1 MSVSNSTN
9 NNSDSVSLHRHSALE
24 SAPLAKQAQTSVE
37 SASINTTDAQRKNR
51 LAMQM
56 FSHSNTVSVAEIE
69 RPSIKSLKAAPL
81 TKDEL
86 MVEFVTLWNDEK
98 FTEEYVEYVNAFGA
112 GTLEDFKAAEDA
124 FDKFLAENFEAIH
137 THLTETLGYES
148 FHGFMELLNA
158 TPGAFSDDW
167 NITAK
172 GEREIEY
179 RIGLPFD
186 AENAFEASVDS
197 AGRLPQV
204 DSTATFVSF
213 TLKDGS
219 RVSFDGPGAGRAA
232 NEFSTAYNNS
242 ETFQNTM
249 HFLSEQQGGQYAFHM
264 FNQSGA
270 GGALI
275 SAGFNITGT
284 DTLYSSGGVYLN
296 DPVNLE
302 GMTFT
307 EYSLLGTL
315 IHEVGHD
322 LHDCAC
328 HGAAPDTGSS
338 HSREHTMFIGNIINE
353 IENSGIDTGVD
364 VDDHDYTNDISLF
377 GAQSDDFKE
386 GSNLEPINHIRIDE
400 MSGEE
405 INRFD
410 EISDTYTKIQQAIND
425 GDYGAALDL
434 MSLIP
439 ANETMDFAIPDPQ
452 GLFASTVMEYN
463 VREIIV
469 QELLLQSDSDDW
481 LNSDKGTNLT
491 NHEKASLLS
500 FIDAMKAKD
509 PDFQQ
514 TVDNA
519 AEALNMDLA
528 IELKPFAGMTLDSV
542 ANGAIDEY
550 EGTGVTRTPYNNDGQ
565 LGKWELYSAGITD
578 LSQNKFLRRAVGDK
592 EGRMS
597 QSDLADAMHRGL
609 IEISSD
615 GAITLTEHGQSMAAI
630 WNGSQSFLS
639 ETEEIGLFGR
649 EQADFY
655 GDGVISKEDFSNWDA
670 LGDSPDDGVIQESEF
685 VNGML
690 LDYVSSFGDPHISN
704 VIHSELVINNPNE
717 TALSQAL
724 QEQLG
729 YDQATAE
736 GLSTFLIT
744 ALNNIK
750 DMYSEVSGLD
760 GKSGM
765 SREEFLNLLTTNSA
779 DPDTDFFIDPNIDL

>member
-56 FSHSNTVSVAEIE
+56 YSLSNSVSIAEIE
-69 RPSIKSLKAAPL
+69 RPSINSLKAAPL

-86 MVEFVTLWNDEK
+86 VEEFITLWNDEK
-98 FTEEYVEYVNAFGA
+98 FTEEYVEYVNAFLG
-112 GTLEDFKAAEDA
+112 GSLEDFKAAEDA
-124 FDKFLAENFEAIH
+124 LDKFLAKNFEAIH
-137 THLTETLGYES
+137 THLTETLGYGS
-148 FHGFMELLNA
+148 FQGFMELLNA
-158 TPGAFSDDW
+158 TPGAIAPDGSFTDIGS
-167 NITAK
+167 A
-172 GEREIEY
+172 EIVY

-186 AENAFEASVDS
+186 AENAFEGSVDG
-197 AGRLPQV
+197 AGKLPQV

-232 NEFSTAYNNS
+232 NDFSIAYNNS

-264 FNQSGA
+264 FDQSGA
-270 GGALI
+270 GG
-275 SAGFNITGT
+275 SSFTAGFNYMGT
-284 DTLYSSGGVYLN
+284 DTLYSSSGVYLN
-296 DPVNLE
+296 DPANLE
-302 GMTFT
+302 GMTFMM

-364 VDDHDYTNDISLF
+364 VDDDDYTNDISLF
-377 GAQSDDFKE
+377 GAQSDIFKE

-425 GDYGAALDL
+425 GDYGSALDL

-452 GLFASTVMEYN
+452 GIFASTVETYN

-542 ANGAIDEY
+542 ANGAIDRHD
-550 EGTGVTRTPYNNDGQ
+550 GTGVTDKDGQ

-670 LGDSPDDGVIQESEF
+670 LGDSPGDGVIQESEF

-690 LDYVSSFGDPHISN
+690 FDVMNGVGYTHDLALYL
-704 VIHSELVINNPNE
+704 SELILENPDI
-717 TALSQAL
+717 TSLTQAL
-724 QEQLG
+724 Q
-729 YDQATAE
+729 AE
-736 GLSTFLIT
+736 GLSPTEAENLSIDWIT
-744 ALNNIK
+744 ALNSIK
-750 DMYSEVSGLD
+750 DAYNEFSDVD
-760 GKSGM
+760 GQPGM
-765 SREEFLNLLTTNSA
+765 SREEFLDLLTTRFEAGN
-779 DPDTDFFIDPNIDL
+779 DFYIDPSIDL